1 MVDGPITTRSDV
13 RVAAPDELDE
23 LRLLMSWSERS
34 HLRFQTVRLAQILA
48 SGLVRVVSQDG
59 RITAFFYLTVDQP
72 FSMIRG
78 LVVRPGH
85 STARVVESVMDWAE
99 PACADVGAQGVSFIG
114 DDRWLVPHLEHAGF
128 RRRGEIVGLHRPGAY
143 LAREGNLECRVRPAE
158 AADLDAIV
166 TVDWSAFEVPWRNG
180 PQTTHEFL
188 MQMPH
193 FLVAEDDAGVM
204 GYICGTNQGRSGHV
218 VRLAVH
224 RRQQRCGI
232 GTRLL
237 REILQR
243 MSGMGVRGLSLNTQR
258 ENTQSQLFYRSL
270 GFSLSRRPTSVYRKD
285 FQDK

>member
-1 MVDGPITTRSDV
+1 MVDGLISTRSDV
-13 RVAAPDELDE
+13 RVASPDEIDE
-23 LRLLMSWSERS
+23 LRLLLSWSERS

-59 RITAFFYLTVDQP
+59 RISAFFYLTVDHP
-72 FSMIRG
+72 YSMVRG

-85 STARVVESVMDWAE
+85 STPKAVESIMDWAV
-99 PACADVGAQGVSFIG
+99 PVCSDVGALGISFIG
-114 DDRWLVPHLEHAGF
+114 DDRWLVPHLENAGF
-128 RRRGEIVGLHRPGAY
+128 RRRGEIVGLHRAGAY
-143 LAREGNLECRVRPAE
+143 LPREGNLQCRVRPAE
-158 AADLDAIV
+158 LKDLEAV
-166 TVDWSAFEVPWRNG
+166 VSVDWSAFELPWRNG

-193 FLVAEDDAGVM
+193 FLVAEDDGGVV
-204 GYICGTNQGRSGHV
+204 GYVCGTNQGRSGHV

-224 RRQQRCGI
+224 KGLQRRGV

-258 ENTQSQLFYRSL
+258 ENTQSQVFYRSL